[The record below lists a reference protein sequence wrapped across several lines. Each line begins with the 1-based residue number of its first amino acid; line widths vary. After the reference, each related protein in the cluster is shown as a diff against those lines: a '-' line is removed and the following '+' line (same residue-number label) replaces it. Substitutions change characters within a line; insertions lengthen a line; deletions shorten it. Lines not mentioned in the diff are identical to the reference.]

1 MGPSIYHRLAI
12 LSCCMLLFGAWGCEE
27 QAEAPPPQPKVVA
40 QKITAAEPPKAEAPA
55 PPQTAEAKKDAPAAQ
70 PAATPKTTTAAESAK
85 PSGSESPAKAP
96 SPQTAA
102 GTETPTLPAGT
113 GYAADA
119 VTQTVK
125 IDVRSTM
132 ADLTEQATSG
142 GASLYRARFYIPEG
156 KIDPFAPIF
165 QQSEQEQ
172 APVATSKKKRSKR
185 APQTPLERISL
196 DQLTL
201 VGIIRKSNG
210 NRAIVQEASG
220 KGYVVKAGTYIGTN
234 AGRVIGIE
242 KDRVLIQEEVENLLG
257 DTVTRKQEL
266 TLKKPLGEE

>member
-1 MGPSIYHRLAI
+1 MGPYIYHRLAI

-40 QKITAAEPPKAEAPA
+40 QKITVAESPQAEAPA
-55 PPQTAEAKKDAPAAQ
+55 PPEVAEAEKDAPAAE
-70 PAATPKTTTAAESAK
+70 PAATPETTAAAESAK
-85 PSGSESPAKAP
+85 PSGSDSP
-96 SPQTAA
+96 TAVD
-102 GTETPTLPAGT
+102 TPTLPAGT

-132 ADLTEQATSG
+132 ADLTEKATAE
-142 GASLYRARFYIPEG
+142 GASLYRARYYIPEG

-165 QQSEQEQ
+165 QQSAQES
-172 APVATSKKKRSKR
+172 APAATSKKKREKR

-196 DQLTL
+196 DQLSL
-201 VGIIRKSNG
+201 VGIIRMSNG
-210 NRAIVQEASG
+210 NKAIVQEASG
-220 KGYVVKAGTYIGTN
+220 KGYVVKGGTYIGTN

-242 KDRVLIQEEVENLLG
+242 KDRVVVQEEVENLLG